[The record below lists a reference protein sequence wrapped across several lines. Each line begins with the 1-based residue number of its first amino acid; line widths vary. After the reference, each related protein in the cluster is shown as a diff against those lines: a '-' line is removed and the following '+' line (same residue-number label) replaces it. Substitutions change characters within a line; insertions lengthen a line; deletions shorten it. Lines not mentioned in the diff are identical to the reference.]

1 MGLLEEVRAAAASTS
16 AVARFVHIESDAIAA
31 YAAWLPVEQA
41 RSAELDPA
49 THYLRH
55 GQGTLAYVLALDAI
69 NFGSGYFPH
78 LRKRPGMSGYFTVA
92 SSLKDAFEA
101 DGPMSSQQ
109 LARLSA
115 GDCARIFGQ
124 STDAPGGEARA
135 DTDTA
140 PRGEARADTDPVSA
154 SEAHAAANPVS
165 ASEAHAA
172 TDTAAGGWVSADGD
186 TAPGSGVR
194 ADSDTAPGSG
204 VRAETDLVSP
214 SGAHAP
220 TDPGGEASSAAV
232 AELMALFARA
242 LNDLGTF
249 VTDRF
254 GGSFEALVDAANGS
268 AERLVGILQQMPFYQ
283 DVGFYKRAQLTAA
296 DLALAG
302 VAHFDDLDQLT
313 IFADNLVPHVLRVD
327 RILSYTPELLVR
339 IEHGELI
346 PSGSREEIEIRAC
359 ALHAV
364 ELIRRCLSNI
374 TSMQLDYVLWNRGQ
388 TPAYKALPR
397 HRTRTVFY

>member
-16 AVARFVHIESDAIAA
+16 AAARFVHIQTDAIAA
-31 YAAWLPVEQA
+31 YAASLPVEQA

-49 THYLRH
+49 THYLGR

-101 DGPMSSQQ
+101 HGPMSAQQ
-109 LARLSA
+109 LMSLTAA
-115 GDCARIFGQ
+115 DCARIFGQ
-124 STDAPGGEARA
+124 TDRSALSTVPSHGQGGAHAGTDAPVRCEAHADSGSAVVGEAGAATGAAPRSEARA
-135 DTDTA
+135 AHDSA
-140 PRGEARADTDPVSA
+140 HGSGARSARAVSGSSSTSRPADADTDPA
-154 SEAHAAANPVS
+154 AESEAV
-165 ASEAHAA
+165 
-172 TDTAAGGWVSADGD
+172 
-186 TAPGSGVR
+186 
-194 ADSDTAPGSG
+194 
-204 VRAETDLVSP
+204 
-214 SGAHAP
+214 
-220 TDPGGEASSAAV
+220 V
-232 AELMALFARA
+232 AELMGLFARA
-242 LNDLGTF
+242 LNDLGRF
-249 VTDRF
+249 VAERF
-254 GGSFEALVDAANGS
+254 GGSFEALVAAANGS
-268 AERLVGILQQMPFYQ
+268 VERLVGILKEMPFYQ

-302 VAHFDDLDQLT
+302 VAHFDDLDHLT

-327 RILSYTPELLVR
+327 GILSYAPELLER
-339 IEHGELI
+339 IERGELI
-346 PSGSREEIEIRAC
+346 PSGSSEEIEIRAC

-364 ELIRRCLSNI
+364 ELIRRCLSNV

-388 TPAYKALPR
+388 AQAYKALPR